1 MTDDKQTVANLTHDE
16 HGRFAPGNR
25 ASPGRPR
32 GSPNRSTAEL
42 REAILK
48 ALDRAGGAEYLE
60 NLARGQPETFIKL
73 LLRLLPVAQSDDS
86 EHGVRL
92 IDPDP
97 DV

>member
-60 NLARGQPETFIKL
+60 QLARGQPETFVKL
-73 LLRLLPVAQSDDS
+73 LLRLLPAVPVDDG
-86 EHGVRL
+86 EHTVHL
-92 IDPDP
+92 VDPDP
-97 DV
+97 DL